1 MQGTQ
6 YPNFHRFFH
15 SSWRLVFAKENRSNT
30 ALPFLTIQSNFL
42 IPLLSKI
49 KSTYETKFL
58 FHEQNSRWKILDGT
72 NLSNVNIIFRLDNPL
87 IILWKKFFVPGDRGK
102 VKKKIIEDHQR
113 KDKTV
118 YDFENRSKW
127 AVYFQPTGNQE
138 TVRRIFERLSGLDC
152 SPIEFHAN
160 VTVLNSPLP
169 FNAILN
175 RRSNEPTQ
183 SFLPNK
189 FTQSRTRDSIRVER
203 RWHAV
208 TIDRTVEISTR
219 SAAGKQRSSC
229 GFYLWVRIPG

>member
-1 MQGTQ
+1 MQDTQ

-118 YDFENRSKW
+118 YDFDRSGQ
-127 AVYFQPTGNQE
+127 FIFNQPAIRKRFEESSNDFPI
-138 TVRRIFERLSGLDC
+138 VRR
-152 SPIEFHAN
+152 
-160 VTVLNSPLP
+160 LN
-169 FNAILN
+169 
-175 RRSNEPTQ
+175 
-183 SFLPNK
+183 
-189 FTQSRTRDSIRVER
+189 FTRT
-203 RWHAV
+203 WP
-208 TIDRTVEISTR
+208 
-219 SAAGKQRSSC
+219 C
-229 GFYLWVRIPG
+229 

>member
-1 MQGTQ
+1 MQDTQ

-42 IPLLSKI
+42 IPLLPKI
-49 KSTYETKFL
+49 KSTYESEATKFL

-118 YDFENRSKW
+118 YDFDRSGQ
-127 AVYFQPTGNQE
+127 FIFNQPAIRKRFEESSNDFPI
-138 TVRRIFERLSGLDC
+138 VRR
-152 SPIEFHAN
+152 
-160 VTVLNSPLP
+160 LN
-169 FNAILN
+169 
-175 RRSNEPTQ
+175 
-183 SFLPNK
+183 
-189 FTQSRTRDSIRVER
+189 FTRT
-203 RWHAV
+203 WP
-208 TIDRTVEISTR
+208 
-219 SAAGKQRSSC
+219 C
-229 GFYLWVRIPG
+229 

>member
-1 MQGTQ
+1 MQDTQ

-15 SSWRLVFAKENRSNT
+15 SSWRLVFAKENRSNI

-58 FHEQNSRWKILDGT
+58 FHEQNSRWKILDGA

-118 YDFENRSKW
+118 YDFDRSGQ
-127 AVYFQPTGNQE
+127 FIFNQPAIRKRFEESSNDFPI
-138 TVRRIFERLSGLDC
+138 VRR
-152 SPIEFHAN
+152 
-160 VTVLNSPLP
+160 LN
-169 FNAILN
+169 
-175 RRSNEPTQ
+175 
-183 SFLPNK
+183 
-189 FTQSRTRDSIRVER
+189 FTRT
-203 RWHAV
+203 WP
-208 TIDRTVEISTR
+208 
-219 SAAGKQRSSC
+219 C
-229 GFYLWVRIPG
+229 

>member
-1 MQGTQ
+1 MQDTQ

-58 FHEQNSRWKILDGT
+58 FHEQNSRWKILDGA
-72 NLSNVNIIFRLDNPL
+72 NLSNVNIIFRLNNPL

-118 YDFENRSKW
+118 TISIEMGSLFSSNRQSGNGSKNLRMTFRLFADW
-127 AVYFQPTGNQE
+127 IS
-138 TVRRIFERLSGLDC
+138 RERDRVKFSSRLM
-152 SPIEFHAN
+152 
-160 VTVLNSPLP
+160 
-169 FNAILN
+169 
-175 RRSNEPTQ
+175 Q
-183 SFLPNK
+183 S
-189 FTQSRTRDSIRVER
+189 
-203 RWHAV
+203 
-208 TIDRTVEISTR
+208 
-219 SAAGKQRSSC
+219 
-229 GFYLWVRIPG
+229 